1 MLRHTCILVVKV
13 FAALELVEAWLG
25 ILALLDLQVAVVGH
39 AGAGRDQATQ
49 DDILLEPA
57 QVVHAAFKRGLGED
71 AGGLLE
77 AGGRDE
83 ALRRQG
89 CLGDAEQQGLA
100 GGGLAAI
107 LERLLVDLLEPVLVD
122 LLLDD
127 ERGVAHVGDQDPAH
141 HLADDDLDVL
151 VVDEHTLGPVDL
163 LDLVD
168 KEGLQGTVALDLEQ
182 IVGADGALSE
192 LLAGADL
199 VAVLDLD
206 VLAAGDQVFALL
218 TRLSLD
224 RDLLAAADA
233 VAILHDAGDLA
244 DDGGILGLAAFE
256 QLGDARQAARD
267 VAGGI
272 TPSLLLSILMYPLT
286 LPPYQSAP
294 S

>member
-1 MLRHTCILVVKV
+1 M
-13 FAALELVEAWLG
+13 
-25 ILALLDLQVAVVGH
+25 
-39 AGAGRDQATQ
+39 
-49 DDILLEPA
+49 
-57 QVVHAAFKRGLGED
+57 
-71 AGGLLE
+71 
-77 AGGRDE
+77 
-83 ALRRQG
+83 
-89 CLGDAEQQGLA
+89 
-100 GGGLAAI
+100 
-107 LERLLVDLLEPVLVD
+107 
-122 LLLDD
+122 
-127 ERGVAHVGDQDPAH
+127 
-141 HLADDDLDVL
+141 
-151 VVDEHTLGPVDL
+151 
-163 LDLVD
+163 
-168 KEGLQGTVALDLEQ
+168 
-182 IVGADGALSE
+182 GADGALSE

-206 VLAAGDQVFALL
+206 VLAAGDQVFTLL